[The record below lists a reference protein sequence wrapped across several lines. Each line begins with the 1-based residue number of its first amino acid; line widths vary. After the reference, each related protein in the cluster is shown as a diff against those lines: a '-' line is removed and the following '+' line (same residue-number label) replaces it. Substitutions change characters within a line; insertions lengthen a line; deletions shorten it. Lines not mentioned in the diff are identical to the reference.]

1 MPTISLAY
9 LTSVPLSPPDA
20 IRLATELGYDA
31 VGLRALPAA
40 PGGDSSPLITDAALR
55 AETRRALASG
65 VPVFD
70 VEIVRLGPDFAVEAF
85 RPFLELCGELN
96 ARAILVA
103 GDDPDEARLTATFS
117 AFCEAA
123 APYGLTGDLE
133 FMPWTKVPDAR
144 TALRIVTA
152 AGQPNGRVLVDALH
166 AGRSQTTLADIA
178 AIPAGRLSYAQICDA
193 PGEIPSTDEGL
204 IFTARQARLLPGEGG
219 IDLAGIF
226 SQLPADLPISVEI
239 PHLERSAQLG
249 PREWARQALVATR
262 TVLAARDTAMAG
274 GASLRQPEAA
284 L

>member
-20 IRLATELGYDA
+20 IRLATDLGYDA

-40 PGGDSSPLITDAALR
+40 PGGDASPLIEDAPLS

-65 VPVFD
+65 VPIFD
-70 VEIVRLGPDFAVEAF
+70 VEIVRLGADFSVETF
-85 RPFLELCGELN
+85 RPFLDLCGELG

-103 GDDPDEARLTATFS
+103 GDDPDEARLTASFS

-144 TALRIVTA
+144 SALRIVTA
-152 AGQPNGRVLVDALH
+152 AAQPNGRVLVDALH

-178 AIPAGRLSYAQICDA
+178 AIPAARLSYAQICDA
-193 PGEIPSTDEGL
+193 PGEIPATDEGL
-204 IFTARQARLLPGEGG
+204 IHTARQARLLPGEGG
-219 IDLAGIF
+219 IDLTGIF
-226 SQLPADLPISVEI
+226 SQLPAELPISVEI

-249 PREWARQALVATR
+249 VREWAKQALAATR
-262 TVLAARDTAMAG
+262 MALAARDVAMAN
-274 GASLRQPEAA
+274 GASLRRPEAA